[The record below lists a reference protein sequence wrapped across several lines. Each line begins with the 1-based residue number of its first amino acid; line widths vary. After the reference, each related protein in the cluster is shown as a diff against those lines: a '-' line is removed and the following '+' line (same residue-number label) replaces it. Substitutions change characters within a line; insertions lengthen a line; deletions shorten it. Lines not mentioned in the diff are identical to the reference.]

1 MSGYAGTQYT
11 STVSE
16 ILTPDVLKKIILK
29 QPDVATLTA
38 FLKLTEKNNIGIENP
53 THTYSEDDNLGRWA
67 SCDGVGATAA
77 AGTIN
82 LAGGDGW
89 KCPVGTIIRVP
100 RTGETILVTAVST
113 DALTVTRSWGATA
126 AAIINPAEPL
136 QIVGN
141 AQLEGY
147 TVGDGGQSAPVQKTA
162 RTQIFSHPFSVT
174 GTMLSTKIYDDVNSY
189 EGKKRKALIQH
200 MADQDT
206 TAMWG
211 EIASAGSGATTRRSS
226 TSLNETIVTNVSDFG
241 GLAMSELAFQNAL
254 LPIFEVGSPRKILV
268 ASAHVANVVSN
279 YSTMKLQTSQGQSA
293 YGNAIRSY
301 VFGSGELTIIIARK
315 SLSGANSKTFFVVDS
330 ENCKRIYLNG
340 NGKSRD
346 TKLTEYN
353 KMNTE
358 VDAQKGEFM
367 SESGSYFPVE
377 ESHMRGVNVGS

>member
-1 MSGYAGTQYT
+1 MPGYAGPQYT
-11 STVSE
+11 NTVSA

-29 QPDVATLTA
+29 QPDVASLTA
-38 FLKLTEKNNIGIENP
+38 FLKLTEKNNIGVENP
-53 THTYSEDDNLGRWA
+53 THTYFEDDNLGRWTTVNENGADA
-67 SCDGVGATAA
+67 SQL
-77 AGTIN
+77 N
-82 LAGGDGW
+82 LTLSAGDGW
-89 KCPVGTIIRVP
+89 KAPVGTILRCP
-100 RTGETILVTAVST
+100 RTGETMLVTAIT
-113 DALTVTRSWGATA
+113 DDTPTITRSWGATA
-126 AAIINPAEPL
+126 AAAINPGDAL
-136 QIVGN
+136 QIIGN

-147 TVGDGGQSAPVQKTA
+147 TVGNGGQSSPVEKTA

-200 MADQDT
+200 MADQDSA
-206 TAMWG
+206 AMWG
-211 EIASAGSGATTRRSS
+211 EVASTGTGATTRRSS

-241 GLAMSELAFQNAL
+241 GLAMTELAFQNAL

-268 ASAHVANVVSN
+268 ASAHVANAVSN
-279 YSTMKLQTSQGQSA
+279 FSTMKLQTSQGQSA
-293 YGNAIRSY
+293 YGNSIRSY

-315 SLSGANSKTFFVVDS
+315 SLSGPNSKTFFVVDS

-367 SESGSYFPVE
+367 TEAGFYFPVE
-377 ESHMRGVNVGS
+377 ESHMRGTNVG

>member
-1 MSGYAGTQYT
+1 MGYTGPQYT
-11 STVSE
+11 STVST
-16 ILTPDVLKKIILK
+16 IITPDVLKKIILK
-29 QPDVATLTA
+29 QPDVASLTA
-38 FLKLTEKNNIGIENP
+38 FLKLTEKNNIGVENP
-53 THTYSEDDNLGRWA
+53 THTYHEDDNLGRWA
-67 SCDGVGATAA
+67 ICDGVGVSAA
-77 AGTIN
+77 DTTIN
-82 LAGGDGW
+82 LASGDGW

-100 RTGETILVTAVST
+100 RTGETILVTAVT
-113 DALTVTRSWGATA
+113 ADALTVTRSNGATA
-126 AAIINPAEPL
+126 AAAINPGEAF
-136 QIVGN
+136 QVIGN

-147 TVGDGGQSAPVQKTA
+147 TVGLGGQSSPVEKTA

-189 EGKKRKALIQH
+189 EGKKRKAIIQH
-200 MADQDT
+200 MADQDSA
-206 TAMWG
+206 AMWG
-211 EIASAGSGATTRRSS
+211 EVSSAGTGATTRRST
-226 TSLNETIVTNVSDFG
+226 TSLNETIVSNVSDFG
-241 GLAMSELAFQNAL
+241 GLTLTELAFQNAL

-268 ASAHVANVVSN
+268 ASAHVANAVSN
-279 YSTMKLQTSQGQSA
+279 FSTMKLQTSQGQSA

-315 SLSGANSKTFFVVDS
+315 SLSGPNSNSFFVVDS

-367 SESGSYFPVE
+367 TEAGFYFPVE
-377 ESHMRGVNVGS
+377 ESHMRGTNVG